1 MSEQHPDAESGI
13 YDTPGPSQAPQQ
25 PAEGAGESAV
35 TPEKVPAKEFPQRH
49 REALT
54 GLLFLGYLE
63 DKFEWLGHDFVIRT
77 RTTGEQIQCGIIA
90 REAIGTRTEGKALS
104 TAAVAAAVVS
114 VDGMALITP
123 VEMGKEPS
131 LRERHEK
138 VLKWYPPVIDKVYD
152 RLYALESEARAVVDA
167 MGEAYGQGTSTP
179 G

>member
-1 MSEQHPDAESGI
+1 
-13 YDTPGPSQAPQQ
+13 
-25 PAEGAGESAV
+25 
-35 TPEKVPAKEFPQRH
+35 
-49 REALT
+49 
-54 GLLFLGYLE
+54 
-63 DKFEWLGHDFVIRT
+63 
-77 RTTGEQIQCGIIA
+77 
-90 REAIGTRTEGKALS
+90 
-104 TAAVAAAVVS
+104 
-114 VDGMALITP
+114 MALITP